1 MRERAQASVETIA
14 LLAAAMAIAAVL
26 MLGVVRL
33 GPPLVDIDRPG
44 ALGRVRPER
53 TRRRRGS
60 IRSSAWCSTVRRAPT
75 TEGPTLLDL
84 RTHLRSRLARPEADA
99 AFAAIL
105 RPLTARALSADAID
119 GEPGRIELVD
129 RATED
134 QWLRDRFH
142 PGFVSRFASFALGLA
157 GGPGAIYSL
166 GRDLGLG
173 TDEAIPPGS
182 AAGDVVVQIGGG
194 LREVVLRKQPDRG
207 LIVVA
212 ERLRD
217 S

>member
-14 LLAAAMAIAAVL
+14 LLTAAMAIAAAL
-26 MLGVVRL
+26 TLAVVRL
-33 GPPLVDIDRPG
+33 GPPLAASAGQV
-44 ALGRVRPER
+44 L
-53 TRRRRGS
+53 
-60 IRSSAWCSTVRRAPT
+60 SSAFGPSARIAPGLDPLERLVLAGAT
-75 TEGPTLLDL
+75 NSAADGPTLLDL
-84 RTHLRSRLARPEADA
+84 RTHLRSRLDRPEADA

-105 RPLTARALSADAID
+105 RPLAARALSAD
-119 GEPGRIELVD
+119 GFEREPGRIELVD

-142 PGFVSRFASFALGLA
+142 PGFATRAASFALGLL

-166 GRDLGLG
+166 GRDLGVAA
-173 TDEAIPPGS
+173 DEAISPGS

-212 ERLRD
+212 ERLRN

>member
-14 LLAAAMAIAAVL
+14 LLAAAMAIAAAL
-26 MLGVVRL
+26 MLAVVRL
-33 GPPLVDIDRPG
+33 GPPLVTSISQ
-44 ALGRVRPER
+44 AL
-53 TRRRRGS
+53 
-60 IRSSAWCSTVRRAPT
+60 SSAFGPSAPTAPGLDPFERLVLEGATSAT

-84 RTHLRSRLARPEADA
+84 RTHLRSRLTHPEADA
-99 AFAAIL
+99 AFAAVL

-142 PGFVSRFASFALGLA
+142 PGFVRRFASFALGLA